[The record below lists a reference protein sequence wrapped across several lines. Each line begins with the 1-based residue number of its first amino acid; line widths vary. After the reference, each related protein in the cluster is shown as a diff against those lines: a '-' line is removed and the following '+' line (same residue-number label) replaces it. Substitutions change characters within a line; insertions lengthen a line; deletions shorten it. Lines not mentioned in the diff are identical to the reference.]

1 MCFYN
6 IYKFIV
12 ESIYGKDQITRVII
26 LKTDEDNE
34 IVYYEYE

>member
-12 ESIYGKDQITRVII
+12 ESIYGKEKITRVI